1 MCLYPERGP
10 SILAHK
16 NPLGQ
21 RCLQFFVT
29 VALYHRSLGPVNMR
43 THKNEFWAR
52 KITPRVGHSIRPGGS
67 GSAVVAGKGQV
78 NMFFRYNWR
87 YLAETAVL
95 FACVLFVMCNFR
107 EIMEF
112 IF

>member
-1 MCLYPERGP
+1 M
-10 SILAHK
+10 
-16 NPLGQ
+16 
-21 RCLQFFVT
+21 
-29 VALYHRSLGPVNMR
+29 
-43 THKNEFWAR
+43 
-52 KITPRVGHSIRPGGS
+52 PGGS

-87 YLAETAVL
+87 YLAEAAVL
-95 FACVLFVMCNFR
+95 LSCVLFVMCNFR